1 MAGIMEFIID
11 PSVRTA
17 SIVGF
22 NTLIDNS
29 RRRLSILER
38 AGSINYARLSNRVR
52 ELRNRQ
58 NELNGSV
65 NAGSGIFGKLAGM
78 AAAYMGVHTVISGIE
93 LASDVA
99 ENANKLDAVFQGMA
113 SNAKKSMADISKELN
128 MGEVTLSR
136 DFANVGAVMKGLGFN
151 DTTALKN
158 TENMLKAAYD
168 AASFHN
174 LSFEQSIGA
183 IRGAM
188 LGESEALKGAT
199 GIIVQDATMSEY
211 ASQLGYTWKNLDN
224 ANRAQLRLNY
234 TMEQLKK
241 QGAVGDLKKTGDGF
255 ANVGRTISEVTTDI
269 KAKFFSS
276 FMETVLPGMIAVR
289 DFMVNNKDK
298 IAGYGSAF
306 ADTFMGIAS
315 FVKEHKGLILGL
327 LGVYVAYSTV
337 MGIALAIQT
346 GMNIYNNTVT
356 ALTLIKTTGLWLK
369 EALVLMYYKGLT
381 LATAGAQKVMAGAQW
396 LLNAA
401 MSANPITLVITALVA
416 LGAGIYVAYQK
427 SETFR
432 NAVKSVW
439 TWITN
444 LWSEFKNSPIGG
456 FVIEIMKLMTPLDDI
471 WNAIK
476 KVYDWWNTLKSSF
489 SGGVK
494 VDAKVNTSSIGMDYG
509 GQNYTPS
516 FLGNNTYTGG
526 TVQNKNIA
534 NQTKNN
540 VNITIPVNN
549 NVNGNDLAN
558 VISKQVKTGVT
569 DYNKNQFKAIGGL

>member
-22 NTLIDNS
+22 NNLIDNS

-38 AGSINYARLSNRVR
+38 AGSINYARLSNRAR

-188 LGESEALKGAT
+188 LGEAEALKGAT

-241 QGAVGDLKKTGDGF
+241 QGAVGDLKKTGNGF

-476 KVYDWWNTLKSSF
+476 KVYDWWNNLKSSF

-540 VNITIPVNN
+540 VNISIPVSN
-549 NVNGNDLAN
+549 NVNGKDLAN
-558 VISKQVKTGVT
+558 VISKQVKTGDT
-569 DYNKNQFKAIGGL
+569 DYNKKQFKAIGGL

>member
-38 AGSINYARLSNRVR
+38 AGNINYARLSNRVR

-298 IAGYGSAF
+298 IASYGSAF

-456 FVIEIMKLMTPLDDI
+456 FVIEIMKLMTPLDEI

-549 NVNGNDLAN
+549 NVNGKDLAN

>member
-1 MAGIMEFIID
+1 MAGMMEFIID
-11 PSVRTA
+11 PSVRTD

-22 NTLIDNS
+22 NNLVDIS
-29 RRRLSILER
+29 KRRLSILER
-38 AGSINYARLSNRVR
+38 AGRIHYSKLSKKANELKEKQR
-52 ELRNRQ
+52 ELNSG
-58 NELNGSV
+58 LS
-65 NAGSGIFGKLAGM
+65 AGSGIFGKLAGM

-158 TENMLKAAYD
+158 TENMLEAAYD

-276 FMETVLPGMIAVR
+276 FMETVLPGMIEVR

-327 LGVYVAYSTV
+327 FGVYVAYSTV

-346 GMNIYNNTVT
+346 GMNIYNNTTT

-369 EALVLMYYKGLT
+369 ETLVLLYHKGVM
-381 LATAGAQKVMAGAQW
+381 LATAGAQEVMTGAQW

-416 LGAGIYVAYQK
+416 LGAGIYIAYQK

-456 FVIEIMKLMTPLDDI
+456 FVIEIAKLMTPLDEI

-516 FLGNNTYTGG
+516 FLGNNTYKGG

-540 VNITIPVNN
+540 VNITIPVSN
-549 NVNGNDLAN
+549 NVNGKDLAN

-569 DYNKNQFKAIGGL
+569 DYNKNQIKAIGGV